1 MKTTFS
7 LHVTAPI
14 WQKRFTG
21 LSEIIQ
27 KSLDVCDEEL
37 DPDSPTEVNFI
48 LTDDA
53 ESRTI
58 NQHYRQQ
65 DKATNVLSFPA
76 QIPENIPISPKP
88 LGDIYIAYET
98 VMREAESQE
107 KKPEHH
113 LTHLIIHGLLHLY
126 GYDHIDDEEAEE
138 MEALEIL
145 ILSKLS
151 IQTPYDHS
159 N

>member
-1 MKTTFS
+1 MKTTFN
-7 LHVTAPI
+7 LHITASI
-14 WQKRFTG
+14 WQKSFTD
-21 LSEIIQ
+21 LPETIQ

-53 ESRTI
+53 EIRTI
-58 NQHYRQQ
+58 NQQYRQQ

-76 QIPENIPISPKP
+76 QIPDNTPISPKP
-88 LGDIYIAYET
+88 LGDIYIAYEI
-98 VMREAESQE
+98 VIREAESQD

-126 GYDHIDDEEAEE
+126 GYDHIDDDEAEE

-151 IQTPYDHS
+151 IQTPYNDS